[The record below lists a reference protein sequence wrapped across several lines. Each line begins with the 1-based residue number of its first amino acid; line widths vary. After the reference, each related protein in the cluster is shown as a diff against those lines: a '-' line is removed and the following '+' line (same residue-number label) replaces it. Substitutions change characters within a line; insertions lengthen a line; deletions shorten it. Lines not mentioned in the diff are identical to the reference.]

1 MKNKIVLKKFL
12 IISIVIVIVFSLIN
26 ALLYYYEYK
35 TYTLNYNSKINSI
48 VAKIAKDYPNVEKND
63 LIKIINAEDS
73 DDLTVLEEYGIDLNN
88 DSIILKNDKYF
99 NKYIILN
106 FIIGILY
113 ASLLITIF
121 LKYNYNKDKKLK
133 EITNY
138 IEQINRKNYSLDI
151 EDNTEDEL
159 SILKN
164 EIYKTT
170 VMLKEA
176 AENSANDKL
185 KLKDSLSDISH
196 QLKTPLTSIIIMLD
210 NILDND
216 NMDENVRNDFI
227 KEIKKEITN
236 IRFLVETLLKLSK
249 FDSNSINFIKSEVSL
264 KEIVDETVKKVSVLC
279 DLKNIQINVQ
289 ENTESKIICDKKWQ
303 VEALTNIL
311 KNCVEHSKEN
321 SKIDITYGKNKVYSE
336 IIIKDYGEGIDSKE
350 LPYIFKRFYKCKN
363 ASSDS
368 IGIGL
373 SLAKSIIESNNGYIK
388 VDSELNKGTTFKI
401 EYIE

>member
-1 MKNKIVLKKFL
+1 MKNKIELKKFL

-48 VAKIAKDYPNVEKND
+48 VAKITKDYPNVEKNE

-106 FIIGILY
+106 FIIGMFY
-113 ASLLITIF
+113 ASLLIAIF

-210 NILDND
+210 NILEND
-216 NMDENVRNDFI
+216 NMDESVRNDFI

-279 DLKNIQINVQ
+279 NLKNIQINVKG
-289 ENTESKIICDKKWQ
+289 NPESKIICDKKWQ

>member
-1 MKNKIVLKKFL
+1 MKNKIELKKFL

-26 ALLYYYEYK
+26 ALLYYEYK

-48 VAKIAKDYPNVEKND
+48 VAKITKDYPNVEKNE

-106 FIIGILY
+106 FIIGMFY
-113 ASLLITIF
+113 ASLLIAIF

-210 NILDND
+210 NILEND
-216 NMDENVRNDFI
+216 NMDESVRNDFI

-279 DLKNIQINVQ
+279 DLKNIQINVKG
-289 ENTESKIICDKKWQ
+289 TPESKIICDKKWQ